1 MIRKIISIIAGYAI
15 FVISSLALFKLSG
28 QTPHADPGSG
38 FVIVTIIY
46 GALFSFIAGLL
57 VQLIA
62 RAKNLQVNYILA
74 FIIAGFAAFSLMKT
88 SGNHWTQLL
97 AIFVFAP
104 VSILGG
110 LYYKRRHNN

>member
-1 MIRKIISIIAGYAI
+1 MIRKILSIIAGYAI

-28 QTPHADPGSG
+28 QAPHADPGSS
-38 FVIVTIIY
+38 FVIVTILY
-46 GALFSFIAGLL
+46 GALFSFISGLA

-62 RAKNLQVNYILA
+62 RANNLRLNYILA
-74 FIIAGFAAFSLMKT
+74 FIIAGFAAFSLFKT

-104 VSILGG
+104 VSVLGG
-110 LYYKRRHNN
+110 LYYTRRHNK